1 MSLRPALLLACVAAA
16 PAVAGDTPTVT
27 RWSFHEHIVIRIPR
41 LRSPERKVA
50 DADAPIL
57 RWKEK
62 GGPRCVGAGDI
73 GGAAIG
79 ASDAVDFEMAD
90 GKRLRARLDRDCPS
104 LDFYKG
110 FYIVRPADGQ
120 VCAKRDAIRSR
131 SGAVCPIRAFRK
143 LVAARWR

>member
-1 MSLRPALLLACVAAA
+1 MLLRPALLALLAAA

-27 RWSFHEHIVIRIPR
+27 HWSFHERIVIRIPR
-41 LRSPERKVA
+41 LRPSEHWVA
-50 DADAPIL
+50 ASDAPIL

-62 GGPRCVGAGDI
+62 HGPHCIGATEI

-79 ASDAVDFEMAD
+79 ASDSVDFEMAD
-90 GKRLRARLDRDCPS
+90 GKRMRARLDRDCPS

-120 VCAKRDAIRSR
+120 LCATRDAIRSR
-131 SGAVCPIRAFRK
+131 SGAVCPIRDFRK
-143 LVAARWR
+143 LAAERWR